1 MRKKNVGTP
10 LAGVRLP
17 LAGVRQVP
25 PPVHANSKWNW
36 QDALYLLALGLL
48 VVLMAYHYTPQLTG
62 EVAGEWW
69 DPLLTMWTLS
79 WNTTTL
85 LHNPMHLWQAQLLYP
100 NPLTLSYSESFLGE
114 TPFFAPFFLIT
125 HNPVLSYNLV
135 FYLTF
140 LLCATNMYILARY
153 HTGKPFAAF
162 VAALIYAFAPYRLGE
177 IDHIHVIAG
186 EWIPLVLLYLD
197 LSLKQGK
204 WRHWSLFAIFY
215 LLQLLSSVYYGIFL
229 SYTVLAYVIIRYTRP
244 LLVKVHQQR
253 RKYLAYLLAQGQKP
267 AVVFTVMLVTLGFLM
282 APYILQLS
290 SGLARSI
297 SQTANFSAF
306 VSDFRFAAP
315 FNWLYG
321 ISSYNGV
328 SLQLDSEHY
337 LFLGLTTMGLAA
349 LGTILAWRRHDPTM
363 RAFLW
368 TGLIVLL
375 FAFGPVLQFSTS
387 SGAPLISGPNYPD
400 SAKIHPP
407 NLPMPWY
414 LAYYVLPGFKGLRVP
429 ARLIGVLLVI
439 LALLA
444 AYGVAWLQEMR
455 QLGAAVD
462 MAEASAATTIHE
474 HDGHTVYSSG
484 GACLRHAGASCILA
498 LATTPPLRTIR
509 TIAIQCVLILLPLA
523 ILLEAVPAYL
533 PVTRVPTGNA
543 IPAVYQWLA
552 THGDQQ
558 PIVELP
564 MAHLDENFSTRDE
577 AWYDYYAIYHSHPIV
592 NGWSGYRPALTTYIA
607 GVLLNFPSADSLA
620 ILKRYAIR
628 YVVLHLQLY
637 KPAAAAAL
645 LPEAMANPG
654 LQLVA
659 VFNSD
664 YVWQVK

>member
-1 MRKKNVGTP
+1 MIPMSKKNVVTP
-10 LAGVRLP
+10 LT
-17 LAGVRQVP
+17 GVRQISP
-25 PPVHANSKWNW
+25 LISANHKWNW

-48 VVLMAYHYTPQLTG
+48 VVLMAYHYTPHLAG

-69 DPLLTMWTLS
+69 DPLLNMWTLS

-85 LHNPMHLWQAQLLYP
+85 LHNPLHLWQAQLLYP
-100 NPLTLSYSESFLGE
+100 NPLTLSYSENLLGE

-125 HNPVLSYNLV
+125 HNPVLSYNVV

-153 HTGKPFAAF
+153 HTGKAFAAF

-215 LLQLLSSVYYGIFL
+215 LLQLLSSIYYGIFL
-229 SYTVLAYVIIRYTRP
+229 SYTLLAYIIIRYTRP
-244 LLVKVHQQR
+244 LLVQVRQQR
-253 RKYLAYLLAQGQKP
+253 RKYLAYLLAQGRKP
-267 AVVFTVMLVTLGFLM
+267 AVVFTVMLVTLGLLM

-306 VSDFRFAAP
+306 VSDFRFATP

-328 SLQLDSEHY
+328 PLQLDNEHY
-337 LFLGLTTMGLAA
+337 LFLGLTTMGLAG
-349 LGTILAWRRHDPTM
+349 LGTILAWRRHELTM
-363 RAFLW
+363 RAFFW

-400 SAKIHPP
+400 STHIHPP

-455 QLGAAVD
+455 QSWAAVD

-474 HDGHTVYSSG
+474 HDGQNVYSSVER
-484 GACLRHAGASCILA
+484 CLRPAGGSCILA
-498 LATTPPLRTIR
+498 LATTLPLRAIR
-509 TIAIQCVLILLPLA
+509 TIAMQCVLILLPLA

-533 PVTRVPTGNA
+533 PVTQVPTGNA

-577 AWYDYYAIYHSHPIV
+577 AWYDYYAIYHSHPIM
-592 NGWSGYRPALTTYIA
+592 NGWSGYRPPLTTYIA

-637 KPAAAAAL
+637 KPATAAAL
-645 LPEAMANPG
+645 LPEAQANPG